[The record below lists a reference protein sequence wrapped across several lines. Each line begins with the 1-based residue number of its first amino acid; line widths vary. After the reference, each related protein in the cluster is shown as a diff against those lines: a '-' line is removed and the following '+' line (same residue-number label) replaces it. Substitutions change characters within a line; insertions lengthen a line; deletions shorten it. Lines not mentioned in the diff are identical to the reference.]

1 MIDFF
6 FQSHT
11 GPYFLSVITVRLETR
26 PLTLN
31 NQHSQ
36 ISGLWHVQLT
46 TRSRCQTFLAS
57 LFIRNLLVLISAF
70 LFLFFFFYHSKYTK
84 CSELNLLPFH
94 NLLLHR
100 SGSDWNL
107 SVLQD
112 HRRLVSETDQYSC
125 DGLLCFGVCKCAL
138 NSTLTLHIF

>member
-1 MIDFF
+1 MINFF
-6 FQSHT
+6 PVTYWALFSFGDH
-11 GPYFLSVITVRLETR
+11 GPPGNST
-26 PLTLN
+26 LTLN
-31 NQHSQ
+31 NQHSH
-36 ISGLWHVQLT
+36 ISGLWYVQLT

-57 LFIRNLLVLISAF
+57 LLTGSLFVLLSAF
-70 LFLFFFFYHSKYTK
+70 LFPFFFYHSKYTK
-84 CSELNLLPFH
+84 PSELNLLPFH
-94 NLLLHR
+94 NLLLYR

-125 DGLLCFGVCKCAL
+125 DGLLCFGVCKCAF